1 MNSNSSNIVDDKK
14 LEEFVIKAV
23 GDLGSR
29 LGSMMVILGDRPG
42 LYRTPS
48 QFGPM
53 TS

>member
-1 MNSNSSNIVDDKK
+1 MNSNSSNIVDNKK

-23 GDLGSR
+23 GDLVSS
-29 LGSMMVILGDRPG
+29 LWSMMVILGDRLG

-48 QFGPM
+48 QLGPM